1 MARKETLTVKLI
13 ENLAPKAKAY
23 RVSDGGGLLLAIY
36 PGGSKAWLARTT
48 VNGRR
53 RDVGL
58 GGFPIISLAE
68 ARAKALEARRLAG
81 EGRDPSAE
89 KKAAPQCWSGD
100 HSKFFDAGTKTAI
113 SGVNVECKATSDGK
127 AAQWVGGG
135 KH

>member
-1 MARKETLTVKLI
+1 MRILTTLGLVVT
-13 ENLAPKAKAY
+13 LAACASPAPTPA
-23 RVSDGGGLLLAIY
+23 A
-36 PGGSKAWLARTT
+36 PAA
-48 VNGRR
+48 
-53 RDVGL
+53 
-58 GGFPIISLAE
+58 
-68 ARAKALEARRLAG
+68 
-81 EGRDPSAE
+81 SAE